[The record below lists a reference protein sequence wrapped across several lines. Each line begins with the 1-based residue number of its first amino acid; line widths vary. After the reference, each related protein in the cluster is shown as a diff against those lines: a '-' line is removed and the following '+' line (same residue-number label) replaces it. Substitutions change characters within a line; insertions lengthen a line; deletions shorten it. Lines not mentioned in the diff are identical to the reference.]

1 MSISTGPT
9 RVFAI
14 LTTATMLAGCA
25 AAGTQL
31 APAPSKPSQET
42 LATATSRAG
51 SWMSPAAKQIDLL
64 YVSDVSASVVDVYA
78 FGSGK
83 RVGRLKGFSKPHGQC
98 VDKAGD
104 VFITDSG
111 AGQILEYAHGGSMPL
126 QTLADPGNFPH
137 GCSVDPKTGD
147 LAVTNLPPD
156 DVSSGSV
163 SVYRHAQGTAK
174 NYRIANFAFYYFPG
188 YDPSGNLFVDGTDD
202 RANFLFAELAAR
214 TKKFFAVTLDH
225 TFNFPA
231 AVQWDGTHLAVGDQV
246 SLNGPSTV
254 YEFSISGTTGTQV
267 GATSLGSSCDVI
279 QFFIQDATLIA
290 PNLCSPNVMYFDY
303 PAGGGPTK
311 TIGTK
316 LQPAGVS
323 VSLKEPAS

>member
-1 MSISTGPT
+1 MSISSGPT

-14 LTTATMLAGCA
+14 LATATMLAGCA
-25 AAGTQL
+25 AAGTQVA
-31 APAPSKPSQET
+31 APPEGPSQET
-42 LATATSRAG
+42 LAASRAG

-64 YVSDVSASVVDVYA
+64 YVSDGSANVVDVYA
-78 FGSGK
+78 YRTGK
-83 RVGRLKGFSKPHGQC
+83 RVGRLKGFKNPHGQC
-98 VDKAGD
+98 VDKTGD

-111 AGQILEYAHGGSMPL
+111 ASQILEYAHGGATPL

-137 GCSVDPKTGD
+137 GCSIDPKTGD

-156 DVSSGSV
+156 AGSGSV
-163 SVYRHAQGTAK
+163 SVYRQAQGTAK
-174 NYRIANFAFYYFPG
+174 TYRIANFTFYYFPG
-188 YDPSGNLFVDGTDD
+188 YDASGNLFVDGTDD

-231 AVQWDGTHLAVGDQV
+231 GVQWDGTHLAVGDQV

-279 QFFIQDATLIA
+279 QFFIQDAALVA

-303 PAGGGPTK
+303 PAGGAPTK
-311 TIGTK
+311 TIGPK
-316 LQPAGVS
+316 LQPTGVS

>member
-1 MSISTGPT
+1 MSISGGPT
-9 RVFAI
+9 RVFGI
-14 LTTATMLAGCA
+14 LATATMLAGCA

-31 APAPSKPSQET
+31 ATPPERPSQET
-42 LATATSRAG
+42 LTLAASRAG

-64 YVSDVSASVVDVYA
+64 YVSDVSPSVVDVYA
-78 FGSGK
+78 YRSGK
-83 RVGRLKGFSKPHGQC
+83 RVGQLKGFSKPHGQC
-98 VDKAGD
+98 VDKVGD

-111 AGQILEYAHGGSMPL
+111 ASQILEYAHGGSTPL

-156 DVSSGSV
+156 AGSGSV

-174 NYRIANFAFYYFPG
+174 TYRIANFAFYYFPG
-188 YDPSGNLFVDGTDD
+188 YDASGNLFVDGTDD

-254 YEFSISGTTGTQV
+254 YEFSISGTAGTQV
-267 GATSLGSSCDVI
+267 GATSLGASCDVI
-279 QFFIQDATLIA
+279 QFFIQGATLVA

-303 PAGGGPTK
+303 PAGGSPTK

-316 LQPAGVS
+316 LHPAGVA
-323 VSLKEPAS
+323 VSLKESAS